1 MAKFERMILRVE
13 GMTCV
18 GCENRIESKLKKT
31 DGILSAKANYNDQ
44 TLKVTFST
52 DTIRLK
58 EIDRMLSKMGYHI
71 HSSDVSGDASKNQWM
86 DLISIGLVLMILYLF
101 AQRFGLLTYFSQF
114 PEAKEGMSYGV
125 LFGIG
130 VLTSV
135 HCVAMCGGINLSQS
149 IAKTPV
155 DTNKTSAINAIPS
168 FYYNAGRVVSYTV
181 IGALVGALGSL
192 VSFPGPLKGV
202 VAIVAGGFMVLM
214 GINLLNLFPSLR
226 KFTPRMPK
234 AISHRIGAAKLP
246 LRSRPF
252 MIGLLNGLMPCG
264 PLQAMQL
271 YALSTGDPIKGGL
284 AMLAFSLG
292 TVPLMFGLGA
302 ISSMLTHAF
311 TKKMTQVSAVLVIVL
326 GFSMFQTGMTV
337 SGISLPGLGGSNASQ
352 NVAIVEDGIQTVTT
366 ELRGGNYEP
375 ITVQVGVPVRWNL
388 HVNRGFL
395 TSCNDR
401 IQIPEYG
408 LEIQLKNGDNY
419 IEFTPTETGSFLFR
433 CWMGM
438 LRGMIY
444 VVD

>member
-58 EIDRMLSKMGYHI
+58 EIDRMLSKMGYQI
-71 HSSDVSGDASKNQWM
+71 HSSDVSVDASKNQWM

-149 IAKTPV
+149 IAKTT
-155 DTNKTSAINAIPS
+155 DSTNKTSSINAMPS
-168 FYYNAGRVVSYTV
+168 LYYNAGRVVSYTV

-234 AISHRIGAAKLP
+234 GISHRIGAAKLP

-252 MIGLLNGLMPCG
+252 VIGLLNGLMPCG

-337 SGISLPGLGGSNASQ
+337 SGISLPGMGGSNASQ

-419 IEFTPTETGSFLFR
+419 IEFTPTETGSFLFH